1 MTFDTPITKNRAS
14 SSVICAKILKHA
26 TVRSQIWERTDK
38 NAKIFMLILFSFPF
52 SSQHISPQTTT
63 LESLEARSNLWT
75 PRSCSPE
82 TISSSTSTPPS
93 SPPSSSSSRRFLGFD
108 GSPTS
113 DATQRFLGSLSAI
126 SQLRCRPAVPQ
137 FVERLEFDGSPTS
150 NAFGFF
156 DLGWVWWVS
165 HSDAS
170 LPQEL
175 GLTLLGFFFFNDI
188 LMWCIYYFN
197 VWDWKVEHL
206 INGIL

>member
-1 MTFDTPITKNRAS
+1 MSFIRCS
-14 SSVICAKILKHA
+14 ICAIFLEHA
-26 TVRSQIWERTDK
+26 TVRSQIWERKDK
-38 NAKIFMLILFSFPF
+38 NAKIFMLILFNFPL

-63 LESLEARSNLWT
+63 SESLEARSNLWT
-75 PRSCSPE
+75 LRPCSPA

-93 SPPSSSSSRRFLGFD
+93 SPPSSSASWRFLGFD

-113 DATQRFLGSLSAI
+113 DAAQRFLGSLSVI
-126 SQLRCRPAVPQ
+126 SQFRCRHAVPQ
-137 FVERLEFDGSPTS
+137 FVERLGFDGSPTS

-175 GLTLLGFFFFNDI
+175 GLTLLGFFF
-188 LMWCIYYFN
+188 
-197 VWDWKVEHL
+197 L
-206 INGIL
+206 IIF